1 MRTVASCLL
10 LSALVLAA
18 PSPFAEDSL
27 ASTDIDVATGAAIES
42 VAAGL
47 KDEPLAVA
55 NKLDALV
62 AAVERAQA
70 PLNAAAVEQI
80 LDEILTEEAKDEVDS
95 FDDFL
100 ADLVADDKRSKRP
113 PSHGPPQHE
122 RRPPPPRHDRPPPPP
137 PPHHDGPP
145 PRGPPPRGPP
155 PRGPPPRGPPPH
167 DGPHHPSPP
176 PPSGRWPGPP
186 PPPPPPSEHG
196 RIPSPPR
203 GRPGPPPPPPF
214 GRRPCPLPHRED
226 EEREEHSHGPHP
238 HRRPDREDV
247 ERDFD
252 QSRRGERGGPHVRLT
267 DAPEDEESRGRHR
280 SHGHHRGGDERP
292 HHLRGKAYRHQHHA
306 HDSLSVRHA
315 FAHFAHSTSHLAR
328 AVGATP
334 VFFALWT
341 ALKLALTAFA
351 LVRVVQM
358 YRARREGRVRLEEEE
373 PELPAPV
380 TQEKV

>member
-100 ADLVADDKRSKRP
+100 ADLVADDKRSKR
-113 PSHGPPQHE
+113 
-122 RRPPPPRHDRPPPPP
+122 
-137 PPHHDGPP
+137 
-145 PRGPPPRGPP
+145 
-155 PRGPPPRGPPPH
+155 
-167 DGPHHPSPP
+167 
-176 PPSGRWPGPP
+176 RWPGPP

-214 GRRPCPLPHRED
+214 DRRPCPLPHRED